1 MGTSRITIT
10 VDDDTLA
17 ELKERVGPGEVSAF
31 VVEALRHKL
40 RIDPIEELLHQLDLM
55 YGPLTADEIKEG
67 EEWYEQIR
75 QRLFSTLEPS
85 SDSPA
90 ATNASAG

>member
-40 RIDPIEELLHQLDLM
+40 RIDPIEELLHQLDRM
-55 YGPLTADEIKEG
+55 YGPLTEQEIKEG
-67 EEWYEQIR
+67 EEWYDQMME
-75 QRLFSTLEPS
+75 RLSSTLEP
-85 SDSPA
+85 
-90 ATNASAG
+90 